1 MPKLILS
8 NVPVVAILMAVWRK
22 TVIIIQM
29 SPLLHYG
36 SVRVAVSSGN
46 CQKMLGWWSSSE
58 RRANEHNRF
67 S

>member
-8 NVPVVAILMAVWRK
+8 NVPVVAILITVWRK

-29 SPLLHYG
+29 NPLLRYG
-36 SVRVAVSSGN
+36 SVRVVVSNGK
-46 CQKMLGWWSSSE
+46 CLKMLGWWSSSE